1 MEGERVMTKQLL
13 EIAEPRAWP
22 TFRMLR
28 VLYSHL
34 VHVRP
39 NSMFEG
45 PGLCIS
51 MSHEV
56 QASHKECPIPIRRPK
71 PKLRAARTRGPRKN
85 LLKLV

>member
-34 VHVRP
+34 
-39 NSMFEG
+39 G
-45 PGLCIS
+45 QTAC
-51 MSHEV
+51 
-56 QASHKECPIPIRRPK
+56 
-71 PKLRAARTRGPRKN
+71 
-85 LLKLV
+85 LKALGYA

>member
-34 VHVRP
+34 VH
-39 NSMFEG
+39 G
-45 PGLCIS
+45 
-51 MSHEV
+51 
-56 QASHKECPIPIRRPK
+56 QTA
-71 PKLRAARTRGPRKN
+71 
-85 LLKLV
+85 